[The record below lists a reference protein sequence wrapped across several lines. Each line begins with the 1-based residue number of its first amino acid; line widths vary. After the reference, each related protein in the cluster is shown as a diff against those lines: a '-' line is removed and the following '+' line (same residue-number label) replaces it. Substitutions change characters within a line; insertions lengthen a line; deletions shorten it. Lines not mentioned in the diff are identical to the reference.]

1 MSASCQPTLIIK
13 MFSRLYH
20 PLARERV
27 AECNTVHVNSKH
39 TALALVL
46 LDGIDIISTTRVVAA
61 AREARDDWRDD
72 DWRDDTSAD
81 DS

>member
-1 MSASCQPTLIIK
+1 M
-13 MFSRLYH
+13 
-20 PLARERV
+20 

-46 LDGIDIISTTRVVAA
+46 LDGIDIISATARVVAA